1 MLRREAS
8 ASVPSPAPREPPSW
22 RLAICHVYVNK
33 DPLVTQISGEIAP
46 DALGLSELAY
56 VAFVLHDIG
65 PERIAAAKSRAL
77 IEPGSTDERGVLSGS

>member
-1 MLRREAS
+1 M
-8 ASVPSPAPREPPSW
+8 
-22 RLAICHVYVNK
+22 
-33 DPLVTQISGEIAP
+33 VTQISGEVAP

-77 IEPGSTDERGVLSGS
+77 IERPPLCPRQGGPALGRLFWLMTLVTLVSRREAGGRSPTAVCARW